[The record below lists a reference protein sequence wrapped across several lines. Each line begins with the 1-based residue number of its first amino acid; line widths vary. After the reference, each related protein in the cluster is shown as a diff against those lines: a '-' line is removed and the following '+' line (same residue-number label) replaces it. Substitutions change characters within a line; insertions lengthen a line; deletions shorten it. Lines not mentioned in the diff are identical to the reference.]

1 MLQYS
6 LPIVKINQNKK
17 KKYYS
22 EAAPSVQLSVLYKTN
37 LSVRRTGLGMD
48 IFV

>member
-6 LPIVKINQNKK
+6 LPIVKIDQNKM
-17 KKYYS
+17 KYHS
-22 EAAPSVQLSVLYKTN
+22 EAAPSVQLRVLYITN
-37 LSVRRTGLGMD
+37 LSERRTGLGMD